1 MLLIYNIISNIKLLL
16 LLQQQAGTVALL
28 PGWEQERT
36 YLKDVNQKYL
46 EGFSN
51 KAHGL

>member
-1 MLLIYNIISNIKLLL
+1 MIIITT
-16 LLQQQAGTVALL
+16 AGTVALL

-36 YLKDVNQKYL
+36 ILKDVNQKYL

-51 KAHGL
+51 KVI